1 MSVDTENLNLAA
13 PAITA
18 ATSTT
23 AGSTTEQPPQAE
35 AHGSSRTSRALLVA
49 LMSAASF
56 GAAGAFGKMLF
67 AAGWSPTAAVAMR
80 IGIAALVLAVPTV
93 LELRGRW
100 HLLRSNARIIA
111 LYSVFGVAGTQLFY
125 FLAIEH
131 LSVGVALL
139 LEYLSPTLLVLLA
152 WVTTRRAPSR
162 LTMLGAVTALLG
174 LVLVLNIFGAITI
187 SVIGVVFGLG
197 AAVCSATF
205 FLVASEEPE
214 DGLSPVALSGVGMAL
229 GVLPLTVLGVTGVL
243 PMTATLDSVP
253 LGDAQVSVFVPII
266 GLSLISA
273 AFAYV
278 AGVKA
283 ARMLG
288 SRVAS
293 FVALSEVLF
302 AVLFAWLFVGELPLP
317 IQLAGGVLIV
327 LGVVLVRA
335 GERAESVRTS

>member
-1 MSVDTENLNLAA
+1 MSVETENMNLTA
-13 PAITA
+13 PTF
-18 ATSTT
+18 TT
-23 AGSTTEQPPQAE
+23 ATITPAQAAVTEP
-35 AHGSSRTSRALLVA
+35 SRTSRALLVA

-56 GAAGAFGKMLF
+56 GAAGPFGKMLF
-67 AAGWSPTAAVAMR
+67 AAGWSPVAAVTMR
-80 IGIAALVLAVPTV
+80 IGVAALVLAVPTV

-100 HLLRSNARIIA
+100 HLLRSNARVIA
-111 LYSVFGVAGTQLFY
+111 LYSLFGVAGTQLFY
-125 FLAIEH
+125 FIAIEH

-162 LTMLGAVTALLG
+162 LTTLGAVTALLG
-174 LVLVLNIFGAITI
+174 LVLVLNVFGAITI
-187 SVIGVVFGLG
+187 STIGVVFGLG

-229 GVLPLTVLGVTGVL
+229 GVIPLTLLGVTGVL

-253 LGDAQVSVFVPII
+253 FGDAQVSVFVPII

-278 AGVKA
+278 AGVNA

-293 FVALSEVLF
+293 FLALSEVLF

-317 IQLAGGVLIV
+317 IQLAGGGLIV
-327 LGVVLVRA
+327 LGVVLVRS
-335 GERAESVRTS
+335 GEQGEQDKAQLTD